1 MWFSAIANYKGGLAH
16 YKIVRENVD
25 IFNAYLER
33 YDGKSDNI
41 PPQNIILVR
50 GLRHWSGSTDEQS
63 LLDSLGEVIDRRTK
77 GRLYST
83 LNPGEKRE
91 QKGRHP

>member
-16 YKIVRENVD
+16 YKIVRDNLG

-33 YDGKSDNI
+33 YDGKTDHTPS
-41 PPQNIILVR
+41 QNIILVR
-50 GLRHWSGSTDEQS
+50 GLKHWSGSIEDQG

-77 GRLYST
+77 GRLHFAFDP
-83 LNPGEKRE
+83 NARE
-91 QKGRHP
+91 ERKGRHR